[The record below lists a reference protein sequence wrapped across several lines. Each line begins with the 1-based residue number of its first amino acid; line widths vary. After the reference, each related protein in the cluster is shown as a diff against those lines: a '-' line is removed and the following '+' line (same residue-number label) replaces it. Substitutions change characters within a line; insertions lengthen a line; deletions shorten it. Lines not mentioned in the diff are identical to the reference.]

1 MRIKSVVSSVVIG
14 VAFVAG
20 VPLATGS
27 AQTSASLP
35 ECATAPY
42 SSEPVHFEEAGK
54 WSYDYHVVW
63 CGNSGEIDWV
73 VPVLTHEIPEGS
85 DCVWVR
91 DQETQSPVG
100 DEVHAFAMSEFSCTE
115 TLTTLETPWSIVAIG
130 PDGRNR
136 VAGGGVA

>member
-1 MRIKSVVSSVVIG
+1 MRIKRVVSSVVIG
-14 VAFVAG
+14 VASVVGVPVVAG
-20 VPLATGS
+20 GAQS
-27 AQTSASLP
+27 AEPLP

-42 SSEPVHFEEAGK
+42 RSEPVHFAAEGK
-54 WSYDYHVVW
+54 WAYDYYVVW

-91 DQETQSPVG
+91 NQETQSPVG

-115 TLTTLETPWSIVAIG
+115 TLTTLETPWSIVAVQ
-130 PDGRNR
+130 PDGRHR
-136 VAGGGVA
+136 VAGGGIA